1 MYFCDMKE
9 KDINQ
14 LVSENLNYVKSVA
27 NRYRGKGVDFEDLVS
42 EGYMAM
48 VNAAQKYDDTKGAKF
63 VAYAGPFIRKAME
76 QAIEQQAAL
85 YRVPKSERKLMP
97 KSANKT
103 VSIDAPLSI
112 GNQYT
117 LLDILTNPD
126 IEQADDHVAFRQM
139 LSDLKASLD
148 VLDER
153 EQEVVKKFY
162 GIGIAHVTLAEIA
175 EDMNLKRERV
185 RQIRDKALRKMSKNT
200 TSKILK
206 SFLKK

>member
-9 KDINQ
+9 NDINQ

-27 NRYRGKGVDFEDLVS
+27 NQYRSKGVDFEDLVS

-48 VNAAQKYDDTKGAKF
+48 VNAAQKYDATKGAKF

-85 YRVPKSERKLMP
+85 YRIPKGERKFMP
-97 KSANKT
+97 RSAEKA
-103 VSIDAPLSI
+103 VSIDAPLSMN
-112 GNQYT
+112 NQYT
-117 LLDILTNPD
+117 LLDILTNKD
-126 IEQADDHVAFRQM
+126 IEMADDNAMFKQM
-139 LSDLKASLD
+139 LTDLDKCVS
-148 VLDER
+148 VLDDR
-153 EQEVVKKFY
+153 EQEVIRKFY

-200 TSKILK
+200 NSKILK
-206 SFLKK
+206 GFLKK

>member
-1 MYFCDMKE
+1 MKE

-48 VNAAQKYDDTKGAKF
+48 VNAAQKFDDTKGTQF

-76 QAIEQQAAL
+76 LAIEQQAAL
-85 YRVPKSERKLMP
+85 YRIPKSERKLMP
-97 KSANKT
+97 RSANKA

-126 IEQADDHVAFRQM
+126 IEQADDNVAFRQM
-139 LSDLKASLD
+139 LADLKASLG
-148 VLDER
+148 VLEER
-153 EQEVVKKFY
+153 EQEVVRKFY

>member
-1 MYFCDMKE
+1 MKE

-48 VNAAQKYDDTKGAKF
+48 VNAAQKYDNTKGTQF

-97 KSANKT
+97 RSANKA
-103 VSIDAPLSI
+103 VSIDAPLSV

-126 IEQADDHVAFRQM
+126 IEQADDNVAFRQM
-139 LSDLKASLD
+139 LSDLKNSLD

-153 EQEVVKKFY
+153 EQEVVRKFY

>member
-1 MYFCDMKE
+1 MKE

-48 VNAAQKYDDTKGAKF
+48 VNAAQKFDDTKGTLF

-76 QAIEQQAAL
+76 LAIEQQAAL
-85 YRVPKSERKLMP
+85 YRIPKSERKLMP
-97 KSANKT
+97 RSANKA

-126 IEQADDHVAFRQM
+126 IEQADDNVAFRQM
-139 LSDLKASLD
+139 LADLKASLG
-148 VLDER
+148 VLEER
-153 EQEVVKKFY
+153 EQEVVRKFY